1 MQMDTTE
8 IRCPS
13 CRGAKK
19 VPKLG
24 GMVGE
29 CNTCSGEGKIKA
41 CDKPAPAAYV
51 AAPITDEIVSEV
63 ARVVPIA
70 VEIAEQVR
78 IDTEVKAEMEP
89 VKPVNNKK
97 ILYKRKKA

>member
-1 MQMDTTE
+1 MQINDDE
-8 IRCPS
+8 VRCPS

-24 GMVGE
+24 GMIGE
-29 CNTCSGEGKIKA
+29 CNTCKGGGKIKT
-41 CDKPAPAAYV
+41 CDKVAVVIPV
-51 AAPITDEIVSEV
+51 AAPITDAIVSEV

-78 IDTEVKAEMEP
+78 IDSEVKVVEAI
-89 VKPVNNKK
+89 KPASNKK

>member
-1 MQMDTTE
+1 MLVIDDSE

-24 GMVGE
+24 GMIGE
-29 CNTCSGEGKIKA
+29 CNTCTGTGKIKS
-41 CDKPAPAAYV
+41 CDRPARADVIP
-51 AAPITDEIVSEV
+51 APITNEIITEV

-70 VEIAEQVR
+70 VEIAEQVKL
-78 IDTEVKAEMEP
+78 DTQ
-89 VKPVNNKK
+89 VKPQANKK
-97 ILYKRKKA
+97 VLYKRKKA